1 MNRRAL
7 LVMFGKTA
15 AASFAFGSGPLR
27 TPLAAIVRSATPTAG
42 QTTSA
47 TYDTQLQAAM
57 DILAKR
63 VYSEEGIPM
72 ILACEDLTA
81 KTPVQPVYSRP
92 MNDAIASAFQK
103 YLDAWGR
110 LHPDAPAGD
119 VAKLVELLSY
129 RDFED
134 GGKDDN
140 L

>member
-15 AASFAFGSGPLR
+15 AASLAFGSSITR
-27 TPLAAIVRSATPTAG
+27 TPLAAIVHSTTPAAA
-42 QTTSA
+42 QATSA

-57 DILAKR
+57 DKLSTR

-81 KTPVQPVYSRP
+81 KTPVPPLYSKP
-92 MNDAIASAFQK
+92 MNDAIAPAFQK

>member
-7 LVMFGKTA
+7 LIMFGKTTA
-15 AASFAFGSGPLR
+15 AGLAFGSGLSR
-27 TPLAAIVRSATPTAG
+27 TPLAGIVSSITPPSAQA
-42 QTTSA
+42 TSA

-57 DILAKR
+57 DKLGTR

-81 KTPVQPVYSRP
+81 KTPVAPAYSRR
-92 MNDAIASAFQK
+92 MNDAIAPVFQK

-110 LHPDAPAGD
+110 LHADAPAGD
-119 VAKLVELLSY
+119 VAKLVELLSF

-134 GGKDDN
+134 GGKDGN